1 MNQDQEHLKL
11 LSIFHYVVAGCAA
24 FFSLF
29 SLIYIILGL
38 CMVLAPEEFAGS
50 RQPPPAVIGWFF
62 FLFGALMMAFGLTFA
77 ALVFMTGRF
86 MARRKFHTF
95 CVVVACIECLFMPFG
110 TVLGIFSILVLMRES
125 VKELFKPER
134 LPPVS

>member
-29 SLIYIILGL
+29 PLIYIILGL

-62 FLFGALMMAFGLTFA
+62 FLFGALMMAFDLAFA

-86 MARRKFHTF
+86 MARHKFHTF

-110 TVLGIFSILVLMRES
+110 TVLGIFGILVLMRES

>member
-29 SLIYIILGL
+29 PLLYIILGL

-62 FLFGALMMAFGLTFA
+62 FLFGALMMAFDLAFA

-86 MARRKFHTF
+86 MARHKFHTF

-110 TVLGIFSILVLMRES
+110 TVLGIFGILVLMRES

>member
-1 MNQDQEHLKL
+1 MNQDPEHLKL

-29 SLIYIILGL
+29 PLIYVILGL
-38 CMVLAPEEFAGS
+38 CMALAPEEFAGS
-50 RQPPPAVIGWFF
+50 RQPPPALIGWFF
-62 FLFGALMMAFGLTFA
+62 FMFGAVMMAFGWTFA
-77 ALVFMTGRF
+77 VLVFMAGRF
-86 MARRKFHTF
+86 IARRKFHTF
-95 CVVVACIECLFMPFG
+95 CMVVACIECLFMPCG
-110 TVLGIFSILVLMRES
+110 TVLGVFSILVLARES